1 MVTLRL
7 LYVGQPETGRGV
19 TAIDG
24 KDLLKVGCGIIQL
37 VFGDVQLHER
47 KVSGDEVGIVRI
59 GGDERGAG
67 FLGVAMHHEE
77 VAEKLL
83 DGGGFGS
90 GSGILL
96 DLLDGLNWLV
106 ISEISTPQDLE
117 RAQIA
122 GV

>member
-7 LYVGQPETGRGV
+7 LYVGQPETGRAV

-24 KDLLKVGCGIIQL
+24 KDLLKVSCGIIQL
-37 VFGDVQLHER
+37 VFGDVQLHQRE
-47 KVSGDEVGIVRI
+47 VSGDEVGIIRI

-67 FLGVAMHHEE
+67 FLRVAMHHEKI
-77 VAEKLL
+77 AEKLL
-83 DGGGFGS
+83 NGGGFGS
-90 GSGILL
+90 GTCILL
-96 DLLDGLNWLV
+96 DLLDGLNWL
-106 ISEISTPQDLE
+106 ILREISAPQDLE